1 MVNQKKAMNVVLYS
15 KDFEPITIL
24 DLPQWLLEQL
34 ERQGAVRVAV
44 LRPMQLDRSGTIAV
58 GSVEG
63 NQVVTIYCERL
74 RWKDGTIKPV
84 LITFDEELAL
94 SLRPEWLPGQVAS
107 VQSYKR
113 AIRQL
118 TENLIRAMRKN

>member
-1 MVNQKKAMNVVLYS
+1 MNVVLYS

-24 DLPQWLLEQL
+24 DLPLWLLEQL

-74 RWKDGTIKPV
+74 RWKDGTMKPV
-84 LITFDEELAL
+84 LITLDEELAL
-94 SLRPEWLPGQVAS
+94 SLRAEWLPGQVAS
-107 VQSYKR
+107 IQNYKR
-113 AIRQL
+113 TIRQL